1 MNEWAQ
7 IKIIKCRA
15 LKNDIR
21 RACHFQV
28 ASTAH
33 FSRAAMADV
42 TSMQDLYRLLVVVVV
57 DLTSDQPVPLWHKP
71 ENVARRHLTLM
82 QQGSRKPFVVV
93 VVERLVGGCPTP
105 PGRGTNGV
113 DNVIHGIHGPIR
125 RIHGSIWTDH

>member
-7 IKIIKCRA
+7 IKIRKCRA

-21 RACHFQV
+21 RACHVQV

-57 DLTSDQPVPLWHKP
+57 DLTSDQPVLIRR
-71 ENVARRHLTLM
+71 EAVNVARRHLPANL
-82 QQGSRKPFVVV
+82 S
-93 VVERLVGGCPTP
+93 
-105 PGRGTNGV
+105 
-113 DNVIHGIHGPIR
+113 
-125 RIHGSIWTDH
+125 